1 MGRIEE
7 GIGWIEEGK
16 EGKEMKETGPAVGRR
31 NRRDRER
38 GKGKGERTKELVA
51 GPPGHRETGNGD

>member
-1 MGRIEE
+1 
-7 GIGWIEEGK
+7 
-16 EGKEMKETGPAVGRR
+16 MKETGPAVGRR